1 MKAAEKYRRVF
12 GSISHLKD
20 QIPWTTGLS
29 NMVEFLVWEPQ
40 RVLGISKKQYVRQ
53 IIEWA
58 RLPELENKSIEEV
71 EKVISKKLIQKM
83 SESEQLET
91 YSTQTTGICNAREA
105 FRRVKFFSEDYLNK
119 EFDIFLNLCSDS
131 YLNLLYAQF
140 INFDQSGSWST
151 HGNSGIFEYSTELNA
166 MFMDNLSYNHEANVM
181 VANELKLNSQ
191 KNADQIL
198 KYCLMYEYLLEIGF
212 IDKGTKFLL
221 LFIGGSALKED
232 KQSLVDKEIAMCQ
245 SKPEKYQHLL
255 RDELLEVVAH
265 LEIASITW
273 QSLIEFNNCYLN
285 EQEVCQVEQKLLQGF
300 NQNRLCTY
308 NFNPKNPPQFKV
320 E

>member
-53 IIEWA
+53 IIEWTM
-58 RLPELENKSIEEV
+58 LPELKDKSLEDIQKAV
-71 EKVISKKLIQKM
+71 NKKLNQKM
-83 SESEQLET
+83 SESEQLGT

-105 FRRVKFFSEDYLNK
+105 VRRVKFFSEDYLNK
-119 EFDIFLNLCSDS
+119 EFDIFLSLCSDS
-131 YLNLLYAQF
+131 YLNLFYGQF
-140 INFDQSGSWST
+140 INFDESGSWST

-166 MFMDNLSYNHEANVM
+166 MFMDNLSYNHEANILI
-181 VANELKLNSQ
+181 ANEIKLNGK

-198 KYCLMYEYLLEIGF
+198 KYCLMYEYLSEIGF
-212 IDKGTKFLL
+212 IDKDAKFLL
-221 LFIGGSALKED
+221 LFIGGSVLKED
-232 KQSLVDKEIAMCQ
+232 KQSLVDQEIVMCQ

-255 RDELLEVVAH
+255 RPELLEVVTH
-265 LEIASITW
+265 LEVESITW
-273 QSLIEFNNCYLN
+273 QSLIEFNNHYLN
-285 EQEVCQVEQKLLQGF
+285 DNEICQVEQKLLQGF
-300 NQNRLCTY
+300 NQSLESKS
-308 NFNPKNPPQFKV
+308 FMHL
-320 E
+320 

>member
-58 RLPELENKSIEEV
+58 TVPELKDKSLQEIEQAV
-71 EKVISKKLIQKM
+71 SKNLNQKM

-91 YSTQTTGICNAREA
+91 YSTQTIGICNAREA
-105 FRRVKFFSEDYLNK
+105 VRRVKFFSEDYLNK
-119 EFDIFLNLCSDS
+119 EFDIFLSLCSDI
-131 YLNLLYAQF
+131 YLNLFYGQF
-140 INFDQSGSWST
+140 IKFEQCGSWST
-151 HGNSGIFEYSTELNA
+151 HGNSGIFEFSTELKA
-166 MFMDNLSYNHEANVM
+166 MFMDNLSYNHEANILI
-181 VANELKLNSQ
+181 ANELKLNGK

-198 KYCLMYEYLLEIGF
+198 KYCLMYKYLLEIGF
-212 IDKGTKFLL
+212 IDKGAKFLL
-221 LFIGGSALKED
+221 LFIGGSIIKED
-232 KQSLVDKEIAMCQ
+232 KQSLINQEIAMCQ

-255 RDELLEVVAH
+255 QPELLEVVAH
-265 LEIASITW
+265 LEVASISW
-273 QSLIEFNNCYLN
+273 RSLIEFNNHYLN
-285 EQEVCQVEQKLLQGF
+285 ENEICQVEQKLLKGF
-300 NQNRLCTY
+300 NQSLHSKS
-308 NFNPKNPPQFKV
+308 FMHL
-320 E
+320 

>member
-53 IIEWA
+53 IIEWTM
-58 RLPELENKSIEEV
+58 LPELKDKSLEDIQKAV
-71 EKVISKKLIQKM
+71 NKKLNQKM
-83 SESEQLET
+83 SESEQLGT

-105 FRRVKFFSEDYLNK
+105 VRRVKFFSEDYLNK
-119 EFDIFLNLCSDS
+119 EFDIFLSLCSDS
-131 YLNLLYAQF
+131 YLNLFYGQF
-140 INFDQSGSWST
+140 INFDESGSWST

-166 MFMDNLSYNHEANVM
+166 MFMDNLSYNHEANILI
-181 VANELKLNSQ
+181 ANELKLNGR

-198 KYCLMYEYLLEIGF
+198 KYCLMYEYLSEIGF
-212 IDKGTKFLL
+212 IDKDAKFLL
-221 LFIGGSALKED
+221 LFIGGSILKED
-232 KQSLVDKEIAMCQ
+232 KQSLVDQEIAMCQ

-255 RDELLEVVAH
+255 RPELLEVVTH
-265 LEIASITW
+265 LEVASITW
-273 QSLIEFNNCYLN
+273 QSLIEFNNHYLN
-285 EQEVCQVEQKLLQGF
+285 DNEICQVEQKLLQGF
-300 NQNRLCTY
+300 NQSLESKS
-308 NFNPKNPPQFKV
+308 FMHL
-320 E
+320 

>member
-105 FRRVKFFSEDYLNK
+105 VRRVKFFSEDYLNK

-181 VANELKLNSQ
+181 VANELKLNGQ

-285 EQEVCQVEQKLLQGF
+285 EHEVCQVEQKLLQGF
-300 NQNRLCTY
+300 NQSIQSKSFMHL
-308 NFNPKNPPQFKV
+308 
-320 E
+320 